1 MEWEQRGE
9 ASATDKGA
17 LSTSR
22 PTVSTM
28 PQIVRIGYACPIH
41 IVVSLLDLF
50 LFYVYEFCLYVCPC
64 ILCMLDAL
72 GGLRTAPDP

>member
-50 LFYVYEFCLYVCPC
+50 LFYVYEFFSPMQHVS
-64 ILCMLDAL
+64 ILHTYLVPLEA
-72 GGLRTAPDP
+72 R